1 MSFDNLCKL
10 LSEKYPDRF
19 ASWVLGTPQSSVT
32 VLKTELS
39 IEPIRAD
46 YVTFLQLQGQILHLE
61 FQTKLESNP
70 PLPLRMLDYWVRL
83 HRLYRLPIT
92 QVVVLLLP
100 PSENT
105 VIETAFVAATTRHE
119 YRVIRLWEE
128 DPAIFLSDPA
138 LLPLAP
144 LASAAFP
151 EQLLREVAGQVNL
164 LEGNQLQEVSTYTQI
179 LAGLKFKKDLI
190 RRIFREGMMRE
201 SVIYQ
206 EILEEGRQEG
216 ERLGRQEGERSLV
229 LLLLEQRVGQL
240 SQIERSRI
248 STLSLERLEALA
260 LALLDFSSMADLTA
274 WLKQEEAS

>member
-1 MSFDNLCKL
+1 
-10 LSEKYPDRF
+10 
-19 ASWVLGTPQSSVT
+19 
-32 VLKTELS
+32 
-39 IEPIRAD
+39 
-46 YVTFLQLQGQILHLE
+46 LQLQGQILHLE
-61 FQTKLESNP
+61 YQTKLESNP

-100 PSENT
+100 PSKNT

-138 LLPLAP
+138 LLPFAP
-144 LASAAFP
+144 LASATSP

-216 ERLGRQEGERSLV
+216 ERSLV

-274 WLKQEEAS
+274 WLEQAS

>member
-19 ASWVLGTPQSSVT
+19 ASWVLGTPHNSVE

-100 PSENT
+100 PPENT
-105 VIETAFVAATTRHE
+105 LIETAFVAATTRHE

-138 LLPLAP
+138 LLPLAS
-144 LASAAFP
+144 LASATSP
-151 EQLLREVAGQVNL
+151 EQLLREVAQQVNRL
-164 LEGNQLQEVSTYTQI
+164 TGDQRQDISTYTQI
-179 LAGLKFKKDLI
+179 LAGLKFKKDFI

-206 EILEEGRQEG
+206 EILEEGE
-216 ERLGRQEGERSLV
+216 EIGRRKGERSLV

-240 SQIERSRI
+240 SQIQRDRI
-248 STLSLERLEALA
+248 SALNLERLEALA
-260 LALLDFSSMADLTA
+260 LALLDFSAMADLTT
-274 WLKQEEAS
+274 WLEQEEVS